1 MVRISPSILNADFTR
16 LADAV
21 AALEAGGAD
30 WIHLDVM
37 DGHFVPNLTFGPML
51 VGAIRRITRLPLDV
65 HLMISEADSYL
76 EPFRE
81 AGADLLTV
89 HVEACPHLWRTLEKI
104 RALGARPGVT
114 LNPGTPLGA
123 LEPVLPLIDMVLVM
137 SVEPGFGG
145 QRFIPAACERIAQLA
160 AWRGERNL
168 DFMIEVDGGI
178 DAATGRQ
185 VINAGADVLVI
196 GQAIFQH
203 ADISGALAT
212 IRRELALEV

>member
-1 MVRISPSILNADFTR
+1 MVRISPSILNADFSR

-37 DGHFVPNLTFGPML
+37 DGHFVPNLTFGPMF
-51 VGAIRRITRLPLDV
+51 VQAIRRITRLPLDV
-65 HLMISEADSYL
+65 HLMISHADTYL

-81 AGADLLTV
+81 AGADFLTV

-104 RALGARPGVT
+104 RALGGRPGVT
-114 LNPGTPLGA
+114 LNPGTPLGT
-123 LEPVLPLIDMVLVM
+123 LEAVLPLIDMVLVM

-145 QRFIPAACERIAQLA
+145 QRFIPASCERIARLA
-160 AWRGERNL
+160 AWRGEGNL

-185 VINAGADVLVI
+185 VIDAGADVLVI
-196 GQAIFQH
+196 GQAIFRH
-203 ADISGALAT
+203 TDISGALGA
-212 IRRELALEV
+212 IRRDLGL